1 MKSVNEVTI
10 SSLADLVNLTDKIT
24 NGTTQGR
31 NDMKGHYLGGSIS
44 NYTKNL
50 IMTFPCMCDD
60 SLSASTAS
68 MISRAN
74 ERNIVTMLHML
85 FSSVNMATSQDAVDV
100 IKGIHNNIKTNYNLD
115 DYIDT
120 LDGINNAMKE
130 NALTPMQEKTIVENM
145 LKQMRKAKSFPIN
158 SLDESSPLSKFE
170 VRGSHGI
177 LSVVKEAKV
186 PYPNKTYFVVGP
198 DGNPL
203 RDENGK
209 FVYYTDYVDKDGK
222 PIEPYRSR
230 YGATNTTTK
239 IRKDAEGKEIGREV
253 STTDR
258 PYNKYDPDTG
268 EEFAEYEIEKNPDG
282 SVKIDSDGNPVLKTD
297 KDGKPIKKPVPIG
310 RSLGDL
316 EYEKLKYET
325 DRLKDDLEN
334 RQKDRWAQDQR
345 NKNELIQKRLLDADV
360 KKANEMQPALM
371 IVNYNQL
378 NKNTGTTIGM
388 SSFVAGVK
396 SRLIP
401 VESQDI
407 IDRIYAK
414 NKTKVNFKNFIRAT
428 TGEISFVKDFLLCIN
443 QAKIDAKN
451 ASKKGL
457 AATMWKTLENR
468 SLKNTFNKIRK
479 AGNDASAITVLVI
492 SQETVNAL
500 NKYYHI
506 DLSKV
511 RAAKEVMDTYNLM
524 GIIIADDSLEVAK
537 FLYAG
542 NDNWDQQAYSFLEKE
557 GKDKSYKQVVNLL
570 NKNLI

>member
-1 MKSVNEVTI
+1 MQSVNELSVV
-10 SSLADLVNLTDKIT
+10 SLKDIVDAAEKVANPSNK
-24 NGTTQGR
+24 GQ
-31 NDMKGHYLGGSIS
+31 GHYLGGSIS

-85 FSSVNMATSQDAVDV
+85 FSSINMTTSKDAID
-100 IKGIHNNIKTNYNLD
+100 IIRGIHNNIKSNYTLD
-115 DYIDT
+115 DYMDT
-120 LDGINNAMKE
+120 MNDIQNYSESVLDNVKERAIVAEMMKSIRE
-130 NALTPMQEKTIVENM
+130 
-145 LKQMRKAKSFPIN
+145 AKSFPISSIVEDS
-158 SLDESSPLSKFE
+158 SLMDFE
-170 VRGSHGI
+170 VRGSNDSI
-177 LSVVKEAKV
+177 MSVREVRTRYADADTSTIDWDV
-186 PYPNKTYFVVGP
+186 STDP
-198 DGNPL
+198 DGYTRLRQKGQKDTYKQRYYNQEDPGNENNP
-203 RDENGK
+203 
-209 FVYYTDYVDKDGK
+209 T
-222 PIEPYRSR
+222 P
-230 YGATNTTTK
+230 
-239 IRKDAEGKEIGREV
+239 
-253 STTDR
+253 
-258 PYNKYDPDTG
+258 
-268 EEFAEYEIEKNPDG
+268 
-282 SVKIDSDGNPVLKTD
+282 
-297 KDGKPIKKPVPIG
+297 
-310 RSLGDL
+310 
-316 EYEKLKYET
+316 
-325 DRLKDDLEN
+325 DDLDYQKKKQDVEYGRQRNN
-334 RQKDRWAQDQR
+334 REKEKFSDEKKDRMARSQKDLDD
-345 NKNELIQKRLLDADV
+345 LFTKRLLDADV

-371 IVNYNQL
+371 IINYNQV
-378 NKNTGTTIGM
+378 NPTTGQAVGQ
-388 SSFVAGVK
+388 SAFVAGVK

-407 IDRIYAK
+407 IDRIFAK

-451 ASKKGL
+451 ASKKGV
-457 AATMWKTLENR
+457 AASMWKTLENR
-468 SLKNTFNKIRK
+468 SIKNVFNKIRRS
-479 AGNDASAITVLVI
+479 GNDASAITVLTV

-511 RAAKEVMDTYNLM
+511 NTAKEVMNTYNLM

-570 NKNLI
+570 NKNVM

>member
-1 MKSVNEVTI
+1 MNSINEVDI
-10 SSLADLVNLTDKIT
+10 KSIIDIVDKAT
-24 NGTTQGR
+24 NGTSGGR
-31 NDMKGHYLGGSIS
+31 SNKDGSSTRYLGGSIS

-85 FSSVNMATSQDAVDV
+85 FSSVNMATSQDAIDI
-100 IKGIHNNIKTNYNLD
+100 IKGIHNNIKTNYSVD
-115 DYIDT
+115 DYID
-120 LDGINNAMKE
+120 AMEDIGSAAGSPFKNPLSPTSE
-130 NALTPMQEKTIVENM
+130 AAIIADMM
-145 LKQMRKAKSFPIN
+145 KQIREAKSFPID
-158 SLDESSPLSKFE
+158 SIDEFNPINKYEVSGSNGLLS
-170 VRGSHGI
+170 
-177 LSVVKEAKV
+177 VKEAK
-186 PYPNKTYFVVGP
+186 YPVQSNEKDNGGNSVTYKNYNVY
-198 DGNPL
+198 NP
-203 RDENGK
+203 
-209 FVYYTDYVDKDGK
+209 V
-222 PIEPYRSR
+222 
-230 YGATNTTTK
+230 
-239 IRKDAEGKEIGREV
+239 
-253 STTDR
+253 
-258 PYNKYDPDTG
+258 TG
-268 EEFAEYEIEKNPDG
+268 EKLPEPKGGYKYTPDD
-282 SVKIDSDGNPVLKTD
+282 I
-297 KDGKPIKKPVPIG
+297 
-310 RSLGDL
+310 
-316 EYEKLKYET
+316 EYEKKLEELNKLKR
-325 DRLKDDLEN
+325 DAKDSVRKTAAEEKASEEEKKREEYRRN
-334 RQKDRWAQDQR
+334 R
-345 NKNELIQKRLLDADV
+345 ESIEKRLIDADV
-360 KKANEMQPALM
+360 KKANEMQPSLM
-371 IVNYNQL
+371 IINYNQL
-378 NKNTGTTIGM
+378 NDKGNLIGQ

-407 IDRIYAK
+407 MERIFAK

-468 SLKNTFNKIRK
+468 SIKNNFNKIRR

-506 DLSKV
+506 DLSRV
-511 RAAKEVMDTYNLM
+511 NTAKEIMNTYNLM
-524 GIIIADDSLEVAK
+524 GIIIADDSLEIAK

-542 NDNWDQQAYSFLEKE
+542 NDTWDQQAYSFLEKE

-570 NKNLI
+570 NKNMI